1 MTPPAQ
7 QSMADR
13 AFDLHATHAV
23 RFGARALRTL
33 PRLADG
39 RRAVASRLDVAD
51 GADGVHLSF
60 DDGPSPATT
69 TALLDALGG
78 VRSTFFLL
86 ADAVREHPGLA
97 RRIADGGH
105 RIGLHGPTHADLW
118 RTRFDD
124 RAWDAARAEIE
135 DASGK
140 GLAAV
145 RPPFGHLTPPL
156 LGWARRACLPVWLWD
171 VMPGDF
177 RPGATAAS
185 VAAAVHRLARPG
197 SLVVLHE
204 GPAVAPVLIPA
215 VARLV
220 RP

>member
-1 MTPPAQ
+1 M
-7 QSMADR
+7 
-13 AFDLHATHAV
+13 AFDVRATHTV
-23 RFGARALRTL
+23 RLAAHLLRAL

-39 RRAVASRLDVAD
+39 RRAVASRLDVDD
-51 GADGVHLSF
+51 GACGVHLSF
-60 DDGPSPATT
+60 DDGPAPATT

-86 ADAVREHPGLA
+86 ADAARAHPGLA

-105 RIGLHGPTHADLW
+105 HIGLHGPTHADLW

-135 DASGK
+135 DASGN

-177 RPGATAAS
+177 RPHATAAT
-185 VAAAVHRLARPG
+185 VAATTRRLARAG
-197 SLVVLHE
+197 SVVVLHE
-204 GPAVAPVLIPA
+204 GLAVADVVVPAVR
-215 VARLV
+215 RLV
-220 RP
+220 G

>member
-1 MTPPAQ
+1 MTPPALR
-7 QSMADR
+7 SMADR
-13 AFDLHATHAV
+13 AFDLGATHTV
-23 RFGARALRTL
+23 RLAARALRAL

-39 RRAVASRLDVAD
+39 RRAVVSRLD
-51 GADGVHLSF
+51 GACGGVHLSF

-86 ADAVREHPGLA
+86 ADAARAHPGLA

-105 RIGLHGPTHADLW
+105 HIGLHGPTHADLW

-156 LGWARRACLPVWLWD
+156 LGWARRASLPVWLWD

-177 RPGATAAS
+177 RPHATAAT
-185 VAAAVHRLARPG
+185 VAATTRRLARAG
-197 SLVVLHE
+197 SVVVLHE
-204 GPAVAPVLIPA
+204 GLAVADVVVPAVR
-215 VARLV
+215 RLV
-220 RP
+220 W